1 MKHTIQQ
8 ELHGVIA
15 FVAAIWIVFIL
26 SCVLPFDI
34 NSLGV
39 TPRTLVGLVGIPAT
53 PFLHANLHQL
63 LSNTVP
69 LFVLLMLLAGSNA
82 RSWEIVIEVVLLGGL
97 FLWLFGRPA
106 THVGASSLIFGL
118 AVFLVVSG
126 FLEKRLV
133 PMIVSVIVGFLYGG
147 TLLLGILPRVGS
159 SVSWDGHLCGA
170 IAGGIIAYV
179 LTKERRGLAT
189 TATGEQNHDLPP

>member
-15 FVAAIWIVFIL
+15 FMAAIWVVFIL
-26 SCVLPFDI
+26 GCVLPFDI
-34 NSLGV
+34 NLMGV
-39 TPRTLVGLVGIPAT
+39 TPRTLVGLVGIPAM
-53 PFLHANLHQL
+53 PFLHANLHHL

-69 LFVLLMLLAGSNA
+69 LFVLLTLLAGSNA

-97 FLWLFGRPA
+97 LLWLFGRHA
-106 THVGASSLIFGL
+106 THVGASGLIFGL
-118 AVFLVVSG
+118 AMFLVISG
-126 FLEKRLV
+126 FLEKRTV
-133 PMIVSVIVGFLYGG
+133 PLIVSVIVGLLYGG
-147 TLLLGILPRVGS
+147 SLLSGVLPWAGA

-179 LTKERRGLAT
+179 LTRERGRLPTEG
-189 TATGEQNHDLPP
+189 TG